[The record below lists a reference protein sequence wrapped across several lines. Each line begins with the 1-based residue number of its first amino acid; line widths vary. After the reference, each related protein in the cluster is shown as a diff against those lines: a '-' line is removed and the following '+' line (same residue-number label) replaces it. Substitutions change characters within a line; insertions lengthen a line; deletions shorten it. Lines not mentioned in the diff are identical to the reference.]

1 MYHINLKHLKR
12 LVKENNFEVKQNIK
26 VINSQIILI
35 KMLASGITLQ
45 EAAYNLNTTHNNI
58 KRRTQNLLFLIDRGI
73 RYRIAIGQKF
83 LI

>member
-1 MYHINLKHLKR
+1 MKK
-12 LVKENNFEVKQNIK
+12 NNFEVKQNIK

-45 EAAYNLNTTHNNI
+45 EAAYNLNTIHNNI
-58 KRRTQNLLFLIDRGI
+58 KKRTQPLLFLMDRCRKVRVI
-73 RYRIAIGQKF
+73 IGQKF